1 MILNDATLLSKN
13 IDGVECSTMREFVS
27 KLVKAKDLS
36 MKVFV
41 NSKLVCAGPACLN
54 IDNNWIIASTNAL
67 VSYTD
72 TVITDSI
79 IVKIMQGDVE
89 LFESVTP
96 CNAIIPAKDAVA
108 TFYVCLTSN
117 TPYNELSKRV
127 PHSVFRSRPIAK
139 LTPVEFDK
147 ITAGLNPGG
156 DIIVDDDNIAVT
168 VHLEPFKEGQYK
180 DGDDILTELVWDVS
194 SPLSFW
200 LKLNEFPVPNGDS
213 PVITFDGEHAIQSD
227 SESNQPEDGLYQ
239 FIITRDML
247 PSLPENGN
255 TYNINFSWASNF
267 VDHPVTPNVP
277 TVTRVNVWP
286 QSDNY
291 VFNVMFNSLSDVSN
305 IAYTINYEQAPVSG
319 GTGSSTPSGN
329 NIYFSLPIEDSPD
342 IRGLIE
348 YTSEGD
354 LELDLE
360 IHDLYDNPV
369 DTITLS
375 PADGISEWY
384 WFSSTPEDG

>member
-13 IDGVECSTMREFVS
+13 IDGVECSTMREFIS

-36 MKVFV
+36 MKVYV
-41 NSKLVCAGPACLN
+41 NSILVCAGPACLN
-54 IDNNWIIASTNAL
+54 IDNNWVIASTNAL

-79 IVKIMQGDVE
+79 IVRIMQGDVT

-96 CNAIIPAKDAVA
+96 CNVIIPAKDTVA

-127 PHSVFRSRPIAK
+127 PHSVFRSRPITK

-147 ITAGLNPGG
+147 ITTGLNPGG
-156 DIIVDDDNIAVT
+156 GVIVDD
-168 VHLEPFKEGQYK
+168 
-180 DGDDILTELVWDVS
+180 
-194 SPLSFW
+194 
-200 LKLNEFPVPNGDS
+200 GDS
-213 PVITFDGEHAIQSD
+213 
-227 SESNQPEDGLYQ
+227 
-239 FIITRDML
+239 
-247 PSLPENGN
+247 
-255 TYNINFSWASNF
+255 
-267 VDHPVTPNVP
+267 HPVTPSIPN
-277 TVTRVNVWP
+277 VTRINVWP
-286 QSDNY
+286 KDDNY
-291 VFNVMFNSLSDVSN
+291 VFEVMFDSLSDVGS
-305 IAYTINYEQAPVSG
+305 IAYTVNYEQAPVLG
-319 GTGSSTPSGN
+319 GTGSSNPSGN
-329 NIYFSLPIEDSPD
+329 NIYFSLPIEGSPD
-342 IRGLIE
+342 IQGLIE

-375 PADGISEWY
+375 PTNGISEWY
-384 WFSSTPEDG
+384 WFGSQHEDG

>member
-13 IDGVECSTMREFVS
+13 IDGVECSTMREFIS

-36 MKVFV
+36 MKVYV
-41 NSKLVCAGPACLN
+41 NSILVCAGPACLN
-54 IDNNWIIASTNAL
+54 IDNNWVIASTNAL

-79 IVKIMQGDVE
+79 IVRIMQGDVT

-96 CNAIIPAKDAVA
+96 CNVIIPAKDTVA

-117 TPYNELSKRV
+117 TPYNELLKRV

-156 DIIVDDDNIAVT
+156 GVIVDD
-168 VHLEPFKEGQYK
+168 
-180 DGDDILTELVWDVS
+180 
-194 SPLSFW
+194 
-200 LKLNEFPVPNGDS
+200 GDS
-213 PVITFDGEHAIQSD
+213 
-227 SESNQPEDGLYQ
+227 
-239 FIITRDML
+239 
-247 PSLPENGN
+247 
-255 TYNINFSWASNF
+255 
-267 VDHPVTPNVP
+267 HPVTPSIPN
-277 TVTRVNVWP
+277 VTRVNVWP
-286 QSDNY
+286 QGGNY
-291 VFNVMFNSLSDVSN
+291 DFEVMFNSLSDVGS
-305 IAYTINYEQAPVSG
+305 IAYTVNYEQAPVLG
-319 GTGSSTPSGN
+319 GTGSSNPSGN
-329 NIYFSLPIEDSPD
+329 NIYFSLPIEGSPD
-342 IRGLIE
+342 IQGLIE

-375 PADGISEWY
+375 PTNGISEWY
-384 WFSSTPEDG
+384 WFGSQPEDG